1 MEDKPVQKVED
12 LEINVLYMLTQVF
25 ELLMNDFERRV
36 TRHVP
41 VVRNGQVVMV
51 EAGCGF
57 KREKKQQFKRLVKTL
72 QDLHTQ
78 FDLLYNDI
86 VYSAEDK
93 GWKELDLW
101 ASDANDLARMVLLWA
116 DKCGP
121 YPDHMEQVFR
131 LMKTYKGEGIITDEV
146 LEHFHMK

>member
-1 MEDKPVQKVED
+1 MEEKKTKNEDMDKPVTTPED
-12 LEINVLYMLTQVF
+12 LMINVLYILTQTF
-25 ELLMNDFERRV
+25 ELIMRDFERRLRP
-36 TRHVP
+36 TGIFFRH
-41 VVRNGQVVMV
+41 
-51 EAGCGF
+51 
-57 KREKKQQFKRLVKTL
+57 EKKQQFNRLMKSIK
-72 QDLHTQ
+72 DIYTQ
-78 FDLLYNDI
+78 FEILYQDI
-86 VYSAEDK
+86 IISAEPH
-93 GWKELDLW
+93 GWKELDYW